1 MQLLTPN
8 FDVVA
13 QFAAGPLLPAPMTA
27 LNFALGLATGAVIG
41 AVAATCLASIHRR
54 STAGAVA
61 VGGFMT
67 TIHPDD
73 LDHAVEGARALDV
86 LQAEHDRVRSEM
98 AQRAGQIARLE
109 AELRAMETKA
119 NRERDELT
127 ARIKSEIAGREAA
140 LAEAATLRIALTR
153 LQSLAADV
161 PASRPD
167 LPD

>member
-1 MQLLTPN
+1 MQLLKPD

-41 AVAATCLASIHRR
+41 AAAATCLASIRRR
-54 STAGAVA
+54 STTAAVA
-61 VGGFMT
+61 GFMT
-67 TIHPDD
+67 AIHPDG
-73 LDHAVEGARALDV
+73 LDQASEVARALEV

-109 AELRAMETKA
+109 AELRTMETKA

-140 LAEAATLRIALTR
+140 LAEAATLRTELMR
-153 LQSLAADV
+153 VQSLAAEV
-161 PASRPD
+161 PASIQV